1 MLVSLVTCKE
11 MTSSAFLDNA
21 RCATDSASISEEE
34 FDLIVFDRAVN
45 YLSI

>member
-1 MLVSLVTCKE
+1 

-21 RCATDSASISEEE
+21 RFATDSASISEEE

>member
-1 MLVSLVTCKE
+1 MLVSLVTCNE

-21 RCATDSASISEEE
+21 RFATDSASISEEE
-34 FDLIVFDRAVN
+34 VDLIVFDRAVN